1 MKFRSSFLCEA
12 VSRGCDDG
20 CMTST
25 TRIQNRYDHL
35 LREHVRSTGDV
46 IYAIQ
51 LGVPRSTA
59 RGWVNSTPAEVV
71 TLDIVDMDNV
81 RLQQQVLRL
90 QSRLDWVVAVLR
102 LVIVVLKASDISLSN
117 IRIPEGTAKL
127 MLLRAIKRSC
137 CVLPLKVALTAYGK
151 KTRPN
156 ILTEKTRVLKFGKLY
171 NLI

>member
-1 MKFRSSFLCEA
+1 MLRAARHNILEFLREFSPFSRAGIRDSTRFQSNFRCED
-12 VSRGCDDG
+12 VNRGCDDG
-20 CMTST
+20 SMTFT

-46 IYAIQ
+46 NYAIQ

-90 QSRLDWVVAVLR
+90 QSRLDWVIAILR
-102 LVIVVLKASDISLSN
+102 LFVVVLKTSDVSLSN
-117 IRIPEGTAKL
+117 ARFPQGTAKR
-127 MLLRAIKRSC
+127 MLLRTIERSS
-137 CVLPLKVALTAYGK
+137 CVLPLKI
-151 KTRPN
+151 P
-156 ILTEKTRVLKFGKLY
+156 
-171 NLI
+171 

>member
-1 MKFRSSFLCEA
+1 
-12 VSRGCDDG
+12 
-20 CMTST
+20 MTST

-35 LREHVRSTGDV
+35 LREHVRSTDDV
-46 IYAIQ
+46 NYAIQ

-102 LVIVVLKASDISLSN
+102 LVIVVLKASGISLSN

-127 MLLRAIKRSC
+127 MLLRAVLSVTTFWTFCARSFRRRAFLKRNSA
-137 CVLPLKVALTAYGK
+137 LLAYNRFGLKW
-151 KTRPN
+151 
-156 ILTEKTRVLKFGKLY
+156 
-171 NLI
+171 